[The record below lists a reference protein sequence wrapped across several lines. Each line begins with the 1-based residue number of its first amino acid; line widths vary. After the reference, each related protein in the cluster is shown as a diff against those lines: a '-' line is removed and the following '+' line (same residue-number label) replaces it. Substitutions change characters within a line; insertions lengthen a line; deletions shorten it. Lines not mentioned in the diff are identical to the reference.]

1 MRQTL
6 FILALLSSASALAQ
20 APIPSPVPVINDAN
34 IDNSGAQYQGNF
46 SVNQAAGDGQ
56 QQANARAIATGHE
69 ATAITQIRQR
79 QSSIVDPNMGASA
92 SIQGSAF
99 SHGSGALGINQSAG
113 AATQQANALRIS
125 ISTQPQSIDDSV
137 LLQQNVALINSSD
150 PADTSPG
157 YRHVTTG
164 DQAFT
169 GSRGVIQLNQSAG
182 VGNQTANTLSVRV
195 AN

>member
-6 FILALLSSASALAQ
+6 FILALLSSASAVAQ
-20 APIPSPVPVINDAN
+20 SPVPVINDAN
-34 IDNSGAQYQGNF
+34 IDSSGAQYQGNF

-56 QQANARAIATGHE
+56 QQANARAIATGHAAS
-69 ATAITQIRQR
+69 ATTQIRQR
-79 QSSIVDPNMGASA
+79 QQSVVDPNMGASA
-92 SIQGSAF
+92 SIQGNAF
-99 SHGSGALGINQSAG
+99 SHGSGALGVNQSAG

-150 PADTSPG
+150 PSDTSPG

>member
-1 MRQTL
+1 MRQAL
-6 FILALLSSASALAQ
+6 LILATLCSASAFAQ
-20 APIPSPVPVINDAN
+20 SPVPVINNAD
-34 IDNSGAQYQGNF
+34 IDSSGAQYQGNF
-46 SVNQAAGDGQ
+46 SVNQAAGDLQ
-56 QQANARAIATGHE
+56 QQANARAIATGPSAA
-69 ATAITQIRQR
+69 ATTQIRQR
-79 QSSIVDPNMGASA
+79 QISIVDPNMDARA
-92 SIQGSAF
+92 SIQGNAF
-99 SHGSGALGINQSAG
+99 SHGSGALGVNQSAG
-113 AATQQANALRIS
+113 ASTQQANALRIS

-150 PADTSPG
+150 PTDTSPG

>member
-6 FILALLSSASALAQ
+6 FILALLSSATALAQ
-20 APIPSPVPVINDAN
+20 SPVPVINDAN
-34 IDNSGAQYQGNF
+34 IDSSGAQYQGNF

-69 ATAITQIRQR
+69 AAATTQIRQR
-79 QSSIVDPNMGASA
+79 QQSIVDPNMGASA
-92 SIQGSAF
+92 SIQGNAF
-99 SHGSGALGINQSAG
+99 SHGSGALGVNQSAG

-150 PADTSPG
+150 PSDTSPG